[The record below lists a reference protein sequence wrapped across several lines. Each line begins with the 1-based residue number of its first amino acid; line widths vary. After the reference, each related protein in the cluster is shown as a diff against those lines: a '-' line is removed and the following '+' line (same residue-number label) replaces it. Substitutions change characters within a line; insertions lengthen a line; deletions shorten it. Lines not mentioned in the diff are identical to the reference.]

1 MNAKNRSI
9 RIRFEIMKT
18 SVVLAAVSLVAAASV
33 HAAEIDGPLS
43 PRESLQHFR
52 LEEGLQLQLV
62 AAEPLVVDPVAT
74 AFDADGRMFVA
85 ENRGYPTG
93 PGEGRPP
100 AGVVALL
107 EDTDGDGVFD
117 KRTNFAE
124 GLSYPNGLLPWRG
137 GIFVTCAPDIFYLK
151 DTDGDNKADVR
162 KVVLTGFSTK
172 STTQLRVSH
181 PKLGLDGWVWVTA
194 GLQGGDVES
203 PLNKQQ
209 AKVSY
214 NKSDGRFHPDTFEF
228 TTVSGQ
234 GQFGLTF
241 DDYGNKFVC
250 DNRTPIDHTVLQ
262 PHHLKRN
269 PRYAFSQTVNTVGTD
284 GADAVV
290 YPLSRDTTTAGFHP
304 TLLTKLHLGS
314 FTSACGTLVF
324 RGNRLPATH
333 YGNVFICEPAQN
345 LVQRR
350 IMTPTGGSFDARIAK
365 DGEEFLATP
374 DTWSRIVYAD
384 HGPEGGLY
392 LTDFYRKTLDHP
404 RYLPEH
410 VRETADFIS
419 GNTQGRIYR
428 VVSEAG
434 SRRNWKSYS
443 LAEAGAERLV
453 RELDID
459 NGWSRDTARRLL
471 LERRDAGSVA
481 PLRRLAAKGE
491 TSGGRVAALWLLANF
506 DQLDEAM
513 LYAAVSDKDPRVRE
527 AGMRL
532 SEPRIKD
539 DPALAERLMARGA
552 DADPK
557 VAFHQALALGEFE
570 GQAKLAVLAGIAF
583 NTPEDQWTR
592 VEALSSIGSHTKA
605 FAMNLLGLHYLGNA
619 ARSRDLSALM
629 NETGR
634 ILGAS
639 GGPEDAQAVFS
650 TAVRSA
656 QPSDAAWQRSLL
668 SGIADGLRSKRS
680 SLRALV
686 SGSEAGARMKADVER
701 IMSQAAADAGDT
713 KASSRSRIA
722 AVELL
727 AHSDYA
733 TCGETLLGLVGSRE
747 AIELQQAAIR
757 SLTRIVDPKIGP
769 ALVEPGKW
777 RGYPPT
783 ISRAVA
789 GAMLSNSRLLPDLL
803 EGMSS
808 GVVQSW
814 MVEPRRRASL
824 LKHRDKRVQAMAK
837 KVFGELESGDRK
849 QAYEEAKAVAAM
861 KGDGVNG
868 KAVYTR
874 ICAQCH
880 VYEGLGAKVGPD
892 LTGMR
897 NQPAEA
903 LLMHIV
909 MPNYEVVPGY
919 TSYEI
924 ETRDDRSLSGL
935 LASESDSS
943 VTIRQAQG
951 VEETVLRS
959 NILSMR
965 STSLSL
971 MPEQLEKT
979 ISKQELADLLAFL
992 KGR

>member
-1 MNAKNRSI
+1 
-9 RIRFEIMKT
+9 MKKT
-18 SVVLAAVSLVAAASV
+18 ILPAAVSVIAAAAL

-43 PRESLQHFR
+43 PEDSLKHLK
-52 LEEGLQLQLV
+52 LEEGLRLQLV

-100 AGVVALL
+100 AGIVALL
-107 EDTDGDGVFD
+107 EDTDGNGVFD

-162 KVVLTGFSTK
+162 KVVLTGFSIK

-203 PLNKQQ
+203 PLNKNQ

-214 NKSDGRFHPDTFEF
+214 AKSDGRFHPDTFEF
-228 TTVSGQ
+228 VTVSGQ

-250 DNRTPIDHTVLQ
+250 DNRTPIDHAVLQ

-304 TLLTKLHLGS
+304 SLLTKLHLGS
-314 FTSACGTLVF
+314 FTSACGTLIF
-324 RGNRLPATH
+324 RGNRLTPSH
-333 YGNVFICEPAQN
+333 YGNAFICEPAQN

-350 IMTPTGGSFDARIAK
+350 IMFPTGGSFDARLAK
-365 DGEEFLATP
+365 DGEDFLATP

-384 HGPEGGLY
+384 QGPEGGLY

-410 VRETADFIS
+410 VRDTADFVS

-428 VVSEAG
+428 VVSEGG

-443 LAEAGAERLV
+443 LAEAKTSRLV

-471 LERRDAGSVA
+471 LERRDPDSIK
-481 PLRRLAAKGE
+481 PLRRLVEQGE
-491 TSGGRVAALWLLANF
+491 TSAGRVAALWLLDNF
-506 DQLDEAM
+506 DQLG
-513 LYAAVSDKDPRVRE
+513 AATLIASVADQDPRVRE
-527 AGMRL
+527 AAMRL
-532 SEPRIKD
+532 TEGRIAD
-539 DPALAERLMARGA
+539 NPSLASLLVSMGA
-552 DADPK
+552 DTDSK
-557 VAFHQALALGEFE
+557 VAFHQALALGNVDDP
-570 GQAKLAVLAGIAF
+570 ARIKALAAIAF

-592 VEALSSIGSHTKA
+592 AAALSGIGSETKA
-605 FAMNLLGLHYLGNA
+605 FAMNVLGLHALSKTV
-619 ARSRDLSALM
+619 RSRDLSALM

-634 ILGAS
+634 ILGA
-639 GGPEDAQAVFS
+639 GGKPEEVEAVFT
-650 TAVRSA
+650 TATRSRNKA
-656 QPSDAAWQRSLL
+656 DAAWQRSLL
-668 SGIADGLRSKRS
+668 SGIADGLRAKRS
-680 SLRALV
+680 SLRALL
-686 SGSEAGARMKADVER
+686 SAEGAGMKMKPGVDA
-701 IMSQAAADAGDT
+701 IMKQAAADAGSA
-713 KASSRSRIA
+713 KAGAKARLA
-722 AVELL
+722 AVQLL
-727 AHSDYA
+727 AHSDFA
-733 TCGETLLGLVGSRE
+733 TCGEILLGLVGSRE
-747 AIELQQAAIR
+747 SIELQQGAIQA
-757 SLTRIVDPKIGP
+757 LTRIVDPKIGP
-769 ALVEPGKW
+769 ALVEPVKW

-783 ISRAVA
+783 VSRAVV

-803 EGMSS
+803 QAMSS
-808 GVVQSW
+808 GVVQNW
-814 MVEPRRRASL
+814 MVEPRRRAAL
-824 LKHRDKRVQAMAK
+824 MKHRDKKVQALAK
-837 KVFGELESGDRK
+837 KVFGSLESGDRK
-849 QAYEEAKAVAAM
+849 KAYEESKAVAKM
-861 KGDGVNG
+861 KGDSGNG
-868 KAVYTR
+868 RAVYTK

-909 MPNYEVVPGY
+909 MPNYEVVPGF
-919 TSYEI
+919 TSYEV

-951 VEETVLRS
+951 VEETILRS
-959 NILSMR
+959 NILSLR

-971 MPEQLEKT
+971 MPEELEKA

-992 KGR
+992 KGQ

>member
-1 MNAKNRSI
+1 
-9 RIRFEIMKT
+9 MKRT
-18 SVVLAAVSLVAAASV
+18 LLFAVGVTAAFAASS
-33 HAAEIDGPLS
+33 AGIDGPLS
-43 PRESLQHFR
+43 PQESLKHFK
-52 LEEGLQLQLV
+52 LEEGLRLQLV

-93 PGEGRPP
+93 PGEGKAP
-100 AGVVALL
+100 AGIVALL
-107 EDTDGDGVFD
+107 EDTDGNGVFD

-137 GIFVTCAPDIFYLK
+137 GVFVTCAPDIFYLK

-162 KVVLTGFSTK
+162 KVVLTGFSIK

-194 GLQGGDVES
+194 GLQGGEVES
-203 PLNKQQ
+203 PLNKKQ

-214 NKSDGRFHPDTFEF
+214 AKSDGRFHPDTFEF
-228 TTVSGQ
+228 MTVSGQ

-241 DDYGNKFVC
+241 DDFGNKFVC

-269 PRYAFSQTVNTVGTD
+269 PRYAFSQTVNTVGAD

-324 RGNRLPATH
+324 RGNRLPASH
-333 YGNVFICEPAQN
+333 YGNAFICEPAQN

-365 DGEEFLATP
+365 DGEDFLATP

-443 LAEAGAERLV
+443 LAEAKVGRLV

-459 NGWSRDTARRLL
+459 NAWSRDTARRLL
-471 LERRDAGSVA
+471 LERRDPDSFK
-481 PLRRLAAKGE
+481 PLRRLAEKGE
-491 TSGGRVAALWLLANF
+491 TSAGRVAALWLLDNF
-506 DQLDEAM
+506 EQLGGAR
-513 LYAAVSDKDPRVRE
+513 LNASVADKDPRVRE
-527 AGMRL
+527 AAMRL
-532 SEPRIKD
+532 AEKRVAG
-539 DPALAERLMARGA
+539 DPSLASLLISAGA
-552 DADPK
+552 DSDPK
-557 VAFHQALALGEFE
+557 AAFHQALALGNVEDA
-570 GQAKLAVLAGIAF
+570 GRIKTLAAIAY

-592 VEALSSIGSHTKA
+592 AAALSGIGADTKA
-605 FAMNLLGLHYLGNA
+605 FAMNVLGLHTLSKSARAGDLG
-619 ARSRDLSALM
+619 ALM

-639 GGPEDAQAVFS
+639 GKPEDMEAVFA
-650 TAVRSA
+650 TAARSRHA
-656 QPSDAAWQRSLL
+656 ADAAWQRSLL
-668 SGIADGLRSKRS
+668 SGIADGLRAKRS
-680 SLRALV
+680 SLRALL
-686 SGSEAGARMKADVER
+686 SGDGAGKKMKPGVDAILR
-701 IMSQAAADAGDT
+701 QAAADAGNA
-713 KASSRSRIA
+713 KAESRARLA
-722 AVELL
+722 AVQLL

-733 TCGETLLGLVGSRE
+733 TCGEILLGLVGSRE
-747 AIELQQAAIR
+747 SIDLQQEAIR
-757 SLTRIVDPKIGP
+757 ALTRIVDPRIGP
-769 ALVEPGKW
+769 ALVEPAKW

-783 ISRAVA
+783 VSRAVV
-789 GAMLSNSRLLPDLL
+789 GAMLSNSCLLPDLL
-803 EGMSS
+803 QAMSS

-824 LKHRDKRVQAMAK
+824 MKHRDKKVQELAK
-837 KVFGELESGDRK
+837 QVFGSLESGDRK
-849 QAYEEAKAVAAM
+849 KAYEESKAVAKM
-861 KGDGVNG
+861 KGDSGNG
-868 KAVYTR
+868 KAVYTK

-909 MPNYEVVPGY
+909 MPNYEVVPGF
-919 TSYEI
+919 TSYEV

-935 LASESDSS
+935 LASESESS

-971 MPEQLEKT
+971 MPEELEKA

-992 KGR
+992 KGQ